1 MVPNRQECSLAVS
14 VVKCRKKGTKQ
25 AHPKD
30 RQAGSVWNL
39 PFQRRLGEAQRLR
52 SWTLLGVANRPC
64 IGKDLQVSSAGMPDQ
79 GGPPLPDHMLHHVP
93 TITVTVRHR
102 RLIPDSPE
110 GFHGT
115 RRGLRLASHGL

>member
-1 MVPNRQECSLAVS
+1 MVPNRRECSLAGS

-30 RQAGSVWNL
+30 RQAGSLWNL
-39 PFQRRLGEAQRLR
+39 PFQRRLGEAQRLPSRRLRDR
-52 SWTLLGVANRPC
+52 SRESAMYRERPTS
-64 IGKDLQVSSAGMPDQ
+64 QAGMPDQ